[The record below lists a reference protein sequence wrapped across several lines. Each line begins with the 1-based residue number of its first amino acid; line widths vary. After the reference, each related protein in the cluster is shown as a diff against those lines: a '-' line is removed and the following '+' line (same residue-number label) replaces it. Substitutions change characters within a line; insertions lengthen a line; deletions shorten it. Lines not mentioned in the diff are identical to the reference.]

1 MALPCRQSAWNLKIP
16 SKGEWP
22 WIPMGG
28 IEATRSYPDT
38 KVGTGRRQGAG
49 ATVSAL
55 VPGGLQR
62 APLHVERLL
71 DFGAK

>member
-1 MALPCRQSAWNLKIP
+1 
-16 SKGEWP
+16 
-22 WIPMGG
+22 MGG